1 MQASTPASQSMLPI
15 ARIKMLKAGE
25 VAELLRISVPHV
37 YRMAKEERIPSIT
50 FGRSVRFPEALL
62 YETLLG
68 DLGAHNE

>member
-37 YRMAKEERIPSIT
+37 YRMAKEGQIPSIT

-62 YETLLG
+62 HETLLRS
-68 DLGAHNE
+68 LGVQDE